1 LQKILFT
8 SLSSTPGTPEGRH
21 NLTNIGE
28 NMENLK
34 FSVILPV
41 YNVAP
46 FLEECLQSLINQS
59 YSNLEILCVND
70 GSPDNS
76 LEILQKYAALDARIK
91 VFDRENQ
98 GSGRSR
104 NFGIEQSSG
113 DYLSFIDPD
122 DWVDRDLYKK
132 LYDFIVEKS
141 PDVVEFFYKNYYDA
155 TGEVTPGKHC
165 QAIAKKCGMDMAVR
179 ESYSWKDCK
188 NILCKFQSPC
198 WNKVYKRSFILENK
212 IEFSD
217 HPTGQDIAF
226 WHGVLFFAEK
236 IDILHQELYFY
247 RIRQG
252 SAITSLKKKNLIYL
266 FDQIDRTARTIE
278 RAGVRQALEKDFAAY
293 RLRLV
298 YDADKKSAPEYRDA
312 IARQAKKYL
321 STGDYFKFQLKKNIN
336 RFLRTVFNFQKHFG
350 GGRKTR
356 ITVLGIKF
364 DI

>member
-1 LQKILFT
+1 
-8 SLSSTPGTPEGRH
+8 
-21 NLTNIGE
+21 
-28 NMENLK
+28 MENLK

-76 LEILQKYAALDARIK
+76 PEILQKYAALDARIK

-141 PDVVEFFYKNYYDA
+141 SDVVEFFYKNYYDA
-155 TGEVTPGKHC
+155 TGEVSSGRHVHV
-165 QAIAKKCGMDMAVR
+165 IADRCGMDMSVR
-179 ESYSWKDCK
+179 DGYSWRDCK

-252 SAITSLKKKNLIYL
+252 SAVTSLKKKNLIYL
-266 FDQIDRTARTIE
+266 FDQIDRTAATLE
-278 RAGVRQALEKDFAAY
+278 RAGVRQELQKEFAAY
-293 RLRLV
+293 RMRLV

-321 STGDYFKFQLKKNIN
+321 SAGDYFKFQLKKNIN

>member
-1 LQKILFT
+1 MQKILFT

-28 NMENLK
+28 KMENLK

-122 DWVDRDLYKK
+122 DWIDRDMYKK

-155 TGEVTPGKHC
+155 TGEVSSGRHV
-165 QAIAKKCGMDMAVR
+165 QAIADRCGIDMSVR
-179 ESYSWKDCK
+179 DSYSWRDCK
-188 NILCKFQSPC
+188 NVLCKFQSPC

-236 IDILHQELYFY
+236 IDILHGDLYFY

-252 SAITSLKKKNLIYL
+252 SAVTSLKKKNLIYL
-266 FDQIDRTARTIE
+266 FDQIDRTAATLE
-278 RAGVRQALEKDFAAY
+278 RAGVRQELQKEFVAY
-293 RLRLV
+293 RMRLV

-336 RFLRTVFNFQKHFG
+336 RFCRTVFNFQKHFG

>member
-1 LQKILFT
+1 
-8 SLSSTPGTPEGRH
+8 
-21 NLTNIGE
+21 
-28 NMENLK
+28 MENLK

-59 YSNLEILCVND
+59 YSNLEILCIND
-70 GSPDNS
+70 GSLDNS

-122 DWVDRDLYKK
+122 DWVDREMYQK
-132 LYDFIVEKS
+132 LHDFIVEKS
-141 PDVVEFFYKNYYDA
+141 PDVVEFFYNNYYDA
-155 TGEVTPGKHC
+155 TGEVSPGRHS
-165 QAIAKKCGMDMAVR
+165 QAIADRCGMDMASR
-179 ESYSWKDCK
+179 DSYNWKDCK
-188 NILCKFQSPC
+188 NILCRFQSPC

-226 WHGVLFFAEK
+226 WHGVLFFAGK
-236 IDILHQELYFY
+236 IDLLHDELYYY

-252 SAITSLKKKNLIYL
+252 SAVTSLKKKNLIYL
-266 FDQIDRTARTIE
+266 FDQIDRTAATLE
-278 RAGVRQALEKDFAAY
+278 RAGVWQAQQKEFDAY
-293 RLRLV
+293 RMRLV
-298 YDADKKSAPEYRDA
+298 YEADKKSAPEYRDA
-312 IARQAKKYL
+312 IMVQAKKYL
-321 STGDYFKFQLKKNIN
+321 SSVDYFKFLLKKSIS
-336 RFLRTVFNFQKHFG
+336 RILRTLFNFQKRFG
-350 GGRKTR
+350 GGKKTR
-356 ITVLGIKF
+356 ITLLGIKF